1 VARYLVTGGCGFV
14 GAHLV
19 RRLLAEGHE
28 VRVLDALSSGRPEG
42 LSPSA
47 RCELVVGDV
56 GDRAAVERCLA
67 GAAGCFHLA
76 AVASVAR
83 CTEDWVG
90 AHRVNVSGAVQ
101 VFDAARLSSTP
112 VVYASSAAV
121 YGDNP
126 DLPLKED
133 AAPRPLSAYAADKLG
148 VELHARV
155 AAFVHGV
162 PTAGL
167 RFFNVYGPGQ
177 DPRSPYAGVISVFAD
192 RLARGQHLHLHGDGG
207 QVRDFVYVGDVVD
220 FLVAAMSRAEA
231 AAAGEGSAAAVYN
244 VCTGRPTTIRGLV
257 AILAA
262 LVGQGT
268 PDLRPS
274 PPRAADVRRSLGDPA
289 KAARDLG
296 CRARTALRDG
306 LAETFAALSAGP
318 ALPLPGALPRAG
330 AESRMEPVSGAA
342 VEAALGLSGEAW
354 RDL

>member
-1 VARYLVTGGCGFV
+1 MALYLVTGGCGFV

-19 RRLLAEGHE
+19 HCLLAEGHR
-28 VRVLDALSSGRPEG
+28 VRVLDDLSSGRPES
-42 LSPSA
+42 LPPSA

-192 RLARGQHLHLHGDGG
+192 RLARGLPLHLHGDGG
-207 QVRDFVYVGDVVD
+207 QVRDFVFVDDVVT
-220 FLVAAMSRAEA
+220 FLAAAMRRTET
-231 AAAGEGSAAAVYN
+231 AGEGATVHN
-244 VCTGRPTTIRGLV
+244 VCTGRPITVRELGST
-257 AILAA
+257 LAA
-262 LVGQGT
+262 LAGRA
-268 PDLRPS
+268 PDFRPS

-289 KAARDLG
+289 KATRDLG
-296 CRARTALRDG
+296 CRARTVLRDG
-306 LAETFAALSAGP
+306 LAETF
-318 ALPLPGALPRAG
+318 GALLA
-330 AESRMEPVSGAA
+330 
-342 VEAALGLSGEAW
+342 
-354 RDL
+354 D